1 MKKPPL
7 NYLVYDDVKSETS
20 NLPLRDFDILQQR
33 LKIIFPEAEMKYRV
47 VSTMEIRNWI
57 TGISVEIKEKVYPTT
72 SVEFYFAIFPLLK
85 FNSKDE
91 HLIRYRFFIND
102 DMDNDDW
109 LSLADYVPSQDSLNA
124 TLARDI
130 VRAHSLDRS
139 LFF

>member
-72 SVEFYFAIFPLLK
+72 SVEFCFAIFPLLK